1 MNKYIIAFILL
12 SISLACESQ
21 NKEITND
28 SSLNKK
34 NNEQKDSTHLIK
46 NNTTSTNPLIKK
58 LSELKLT
65 SDSNKS
71 YGEVKRSIKIILD
84 NLKSKEI
91 TEEEISKLFKKNLL
105 NRIIPYWEGTK
116 WAFEGHTSQPKKGE
130 IACGY
135 FVSTTLKHIGLNLN
149 RYKLAQ
155 QSPINEAKSLALNNE
170 IIEIAKRTKEENIH
184 AIDSILKE
192 EIYFIGFDQGHVGY
206 ILKEKGQLYIIHSN
220 YVGLN
225 GVEIEKID
233 ESEAFSHCD
242 RYYIVPISSNLE
254 LLKCWITSKEIKIIK
269 SD

>member
-1 MNKYIIAFILL
+1 MYKFILFLIITGIATGCNCQSKEKALVHSKALKTKDTIQL
-12 SISLACESQ
+12 S
-21 NKEITND
+21 NKSTITD
-28 SSLNKK
+28 SS
-34 NNEQKDSTHLIK
+34 
-46 NNTTSTNPLIKK
+46 IKK
-58 LSELKLT
+58 LSELKLA

-71 YGEVKRSIKIILD
+71 YRDIKKSIQFIV
-84 NLKSKEI
+84 
-91 TEEEISKLFKKNLL
+91 EEIKHQHKPIPTDELSQLFKQNLL
-105 NRIIPYWEGTK
+105 NRIIPFWEGTK
-116 WAFEGHTSQPKKGE
+116 WAFEGHTSQPKVGE

-135 FVSTTLKHIGLNLN
+135 FVSTTLKDVGLNLN

-170 IIEIAKRTKEENIH
+170 IIEIAKQTKEENIH
-184 AIDSILKE
+184 AIDSALKE

-220 YVGLN
+220 YVELN

-233 ESEAFSHCD
+233 ESEAFGHYD

-254 LLKCWITSKEIKIIK
+254 LLKCWIKSEEIKIIK